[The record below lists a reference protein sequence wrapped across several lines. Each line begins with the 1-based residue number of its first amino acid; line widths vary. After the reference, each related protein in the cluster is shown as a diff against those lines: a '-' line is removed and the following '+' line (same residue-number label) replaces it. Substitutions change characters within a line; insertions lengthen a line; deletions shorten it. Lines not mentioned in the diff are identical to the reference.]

1 LQYSYIA
8 RQPIL
13 DAHKNL
19 VAYELLFRDGP
30 NNKFPDI
37 EAEQATS
44 RLLSEHFFAV
54 HNQDSQQV
62 RTFVNFPYQ
71 SLINLVPTL
80 LPKENL
86 VVEILED
93 CEPNQELLNAVK
105 ILHHQGYCL
114 ALDDFIPSPKWKVF
128 LPYISIIK
136 FDIRLVPINKAK
148 ILLDKLKH
156 TPIQFLAEKVET
168 HGEFELAL
176 EAGFSLFQGYFFS
189 KPELIRNKK
198 IDPSVITII
207 QLCKEV
213 AKTNIDFNAIE
224 ALMTKDVSL
233 SFKLLTLVNDSANMA
248 LEITSFKQAI
258 VYLGEQKLRKFIS
271 LLAIASTANDKP
283 QYLYNLSLQT
293 ARFCELMATQTQGK
307 INPASA
313 FLSGMFSYLDSLL
326 DQPLEELLNAIHVEK
341 SVKQALLSHS
351 GSLGLLIRLAK
362 AYDKADWHTVQ
373 DISEQLE
380 LNIEQ
385 VASCYDN
392 AIAWVS
398 ELFVKID

>member
-1 LQYSYIA
+1 MQYSYIA

-13 DAHKNL
+13 DAQKNL

-54 HNQDSQQV
+54 HNRDSQQV

-93 CEPNQELLNAVK
+93 CEPDEDLLNAVK
-105 ILHHQGYCL
+105 ILHRQGYCL

-148 ILLDKLKH
+148 VLIDKLKK
-156 TPIQFLAEKVET
+156 TSIQFLAEKVET
-168 HGEFELAL
+168 HGEFEQAL

-189 KPELIRNKK
+189 KPELIRHKK
-198 IDPSVITII
+198 IDPSVITVI
-207 QLCKEV
+207 QLCKEI
-213 AKTNIDFNAIE
+213 AKTDIDFNAIE
-224 ALMTKDVSL
+224 ALMTKDISL
-233 SFKLLTLVNDSANMA
+233 SFKLLTLVNDSPNMV

-293 ARFCELMATQTQGK
+293 ARFCELMASQTQGR
-307 INPASA
+307 INPSSA

-326 DQPLEELLNAIHVEK
+326 DQPLEELLKAIHVEQ
-341 SVKQALLSHS
+341 SVKQALLDYS

-362 AYDKADWHTVQ
+362 AYEQADWHTVQ
-373 DISEQLE
+373 DISELLE
-380 LNIEQ
+380 LNLEQ

-392 AIAWVS
+392 AIAWTS